1 LEWFIKNYS
10 IFGTMFAPYSGA
22 VKSMTCN
29 LAKERI
35 METLSI
41 HRLSAATY
49 ALALRS
55 LAGIGAALL
64 VAALFGALLSCDW
77 TLSMDP
83 VVAATFTA

>member
-1 LEWFIKNYS
+1 
-10 IFGTMFAPYSGA
+10 
-22 VKSMTCN
+22 
-29 LAKERI
+29 

-64 VAALFGALLSCDW
+64 AAALFGALLSCDW